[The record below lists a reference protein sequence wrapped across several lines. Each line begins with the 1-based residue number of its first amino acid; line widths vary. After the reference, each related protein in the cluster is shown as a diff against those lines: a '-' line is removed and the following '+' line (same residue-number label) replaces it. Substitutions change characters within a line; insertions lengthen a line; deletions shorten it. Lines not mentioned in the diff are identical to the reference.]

1 MKTEPLG
8 LFVERG
14 GGGPAALT
22 LSRDLGS
29 GGRNGVEGLLVELPR
44 ESDGRSREIGVE
56 GGFGAEGE
64 DEGEL
69 DE

>member
-8 LFVERG
+8 LLVERG
-14 GGGPAALT
+14 GSGPAALT

-29 GGRNGVEGLLVELPR
+29 GGLSGVEGLLVESPR
-44 ESDGRSREIGVE
+44 ESEGRTRDIGVE
-56 GGFGAEGE
+56 GGFGAKGEG
-64 DEGEL
+64 EGEL